1 MRAFIAVDLS
11 EELRAKIK
19 EVQKQFTNLE
29 IDQSRLKLK
38 FVNAWQAHQ
47 TVKFLGDVPENKVED
62 VKRELAGISQKPFDI
77 GMRGV
82 GFFPEASPEK
92 ARNIRVVWIG
102 IEKGV
107 EELKALQAEVESGM
121 NALGF
126 PSEKRFSAHVTICR
140 VKMTSRAGTRDE
152 IGRILK
158 KIAELGDVEVG
169 EMPVEEL
176 KLKKS
181 TLTPK
186 GPIYEDVYVKK
197 LDML

>member
-62 VKRELAGISQKPFDI
+62 VKRELVGISQKPFDI

-107 EELKALQAEVESGM
+107 EELKALQEEVESRLK
-121 NALGF
+121 ALGF
-126 PSEKRFSAHVTICR
+126 PSERRFSAHVTICR

-186 GPIYEDVYVKK
+186 GPIYEDVYVKR
-197 LDML
+197 LNAL